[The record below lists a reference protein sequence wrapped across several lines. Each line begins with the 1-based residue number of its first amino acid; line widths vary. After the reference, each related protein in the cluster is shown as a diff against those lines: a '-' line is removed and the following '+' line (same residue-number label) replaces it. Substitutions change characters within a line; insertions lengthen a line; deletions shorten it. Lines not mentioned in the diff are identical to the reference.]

1 MINYLK
7 RLWDALWAKTDL
19 DEKAAAALEEAK
31 SRLAAV
37 RKELE
42 DVKNAAT
49 GNRNKKR
56 KGKKPYYKNKKRN
69 QTNNN
74 KPKK

>member
-7 RLWDALWAKTDL
+7 RLWNAIWDNTDL

-31 SRLAAV
+31 SRLVAV
-37 RKELE
+37 RKELA

-49 GNRNKKR
+49 GNKKR
-56 KGKKPYYKNKKRN
+56 KGKKPYYKNKKK
-69 QTNNN
+69 TNNN
-74 KPKK
+74 SKK

>member
-7 RLWDALWAKTDL
+7 RLWNAIWDNTDL

-31 SRLAAV
+31 ARLVAV
-37 RKELE
+37 RKELA
-42 DVKNAAT
+42 DVKNAALGN

-56 KGKKPYYKNKKRN
+56 KGKKPYYKNKNKK
-69 QTNNN
+69 TNNN
-74 KPKK
+74 SN